1 MATTK
6 GTVEIS
12 RSNAK
17 RIIDLLPM
25 MLSHQAVVFDIETTG
40 LNSRWHEIVSFAAKS
55 PSTQQV
61 IQTLIMPKR
70 PNDLLKKGESGQ
82 SAYDINGIHPDDL
95 VGSPTFG
102 EAYTEIR
109 KSLEGKH
116 WVCWNADFDVNF
128 LDVVCDKRGVERIP
142 RAGVSCAM
150 KLLSPLAGQRG
161 QRRGKIVNVQVS
173 DNADDRVR
181 WQKLSSLAK
190 RMGIDTRQAHN
201 AAADVDMTIQ
211 ILQWASGNLKSL
223 PPPRS
228 TSLTRPR
235 KTSTSVRTNVK
246 PVPIPPLSE
255 FDTRPILR
263 STSLTP
269 SRKTSASVRRNYE
282 PLPIPPLSESD
293 TRPIPRKTRGCFPWM
308 LLAAIVTTVISLVF
322 FG

>member
-1 MATTK
+1 MTTTK

-17 RIIDLLPM
+17 RILDLLPM

-55 PSTQQV
+55 PSTQQG

-70 PNDLLKKGESGQ
+70 PQDLLKKDGSGTC
-82 SAYDINGIHPDDL
+82 AYDINGIHPDDL
-95 VGSPTFG
+95 VGSPTF
-102 EAYTEIR
+102 EQAYPQIR
-109 KSLEGKH
+109 EFLEGKH
-116 WVCWNADFDVNF
+116 WVCWNEQFDVNF
-128 LDVVCDKRGVERIP
+128 LDVVCDKRGFELISRT
-142 RAGVSCAM
+142 GVSCAM

-161 QRRGKIVNVQVS
+161 QRRGKIANVQVS

-211 ILQWASGNLKSL
+211 IMQWATENIRSL
-223 PPPRS
+223 PPPSRMNR
-228 TSLTRPR
+228 TSSR
-235 KTSTSVRTNVK
+235 KTSTSVRRDVK
-246 PVPIPPLSE
+246 PVALPAMSE
-255 FDTRPILR
+255 SDTMPMSR

-269 SRKTSASVRRNYE
+269 SRKTSTSVRQRYKHA
-282 PLPIPPLSESD
+282 PLPPLSESD
-293 TRPIPRKTRGCFPWM
+293 TRPTPRKTRGCFPWM
-308 LLAAIVTTVISLVF
+308 LLAGIVTTAISLIVI
-322 FG
+322 G